1 MRAAQPSVL
10 KATLPYAVPAWLAA
24 SAFVLI
30 GGLDPVALF
39 LALAALTTFWAPQV
53 AGAYRVR
60 KALERFATGVPG
72 SPQASTSVLGPM
84 TLTWPGL
91 DLEVEGHR
99 LVFWVHRLVVRVGDD
114 AYVAG
119 PEGAGDLGRRAARHA
134 QAGTSPGQ
142 LL

>member
-1 MRAAQPSVL
+1 MRSDRLSVL

-24 SAFVLI
+24 LAFAVI
-30 GGLDPVALF
+30 GRLDPVALG
-39 LALAALTTFWAPQV
+39 LSVVALATFWGPQL

-60 KALERFATGVPG
+60 SALERFATEVPG
-72 SPQASTSVLGPM
+72 SPQASTSVLGTM

-99 LVFWVHRLVVRVGDD
+99 RAFRARRLVIRLGDE
-114 AYVAG
+114 AYAAG
-119 PEGAGDLGRRAARHA
+119 PEGASGLGRRAAQHA